1 MKQTPTFITSFK
13 QFRDV
18 AYAFRLP
25 RIIFS
30 ALDLDLFTKME
41 NRDWTIPELAKRV
54 RVSQRGL
61 AILCRNLASVGLLVK
76 SQSGYQLAP
85 FSKRYL
91 QESSPDFRGDYL
103 GLMQRQWSEWSHL
116 TEVIRVGQPRD
127 SKEPET
133 TEYRRSFSW
142 AMHHR
147 SLQPAKEV
155 AQQISLKAAR
165 SLLDL
170 GGGPGTYALAF
181 LALNPILHAT
191 VMDRPAALDVARML
205 AEQSFLG
212 TRLTY
217 QSGDFLT
224 ARISG
229 TYDVV
234 WYSNVLHIYSPAD
247 NLKIFKK
254 IKRILNPG
262 GRLLIQ
268 DTFLQDPK
276 ELQPLEAN
284 LFAVSML
291 LYTERGNTYS
301 VRDVREWLQ
310 RAGLTRS
317 RVLHM
322 KEGTGDWEGQ
332 LIEGRHPRTG

>member
-13 QFRDV
+13 QFRDA

-30 ALDLDLFTKME
+30 ALEINLFTKME
-41 NRDWTIPELAKRV
+41 DRDWTIPKLAKHLGA
-54 RVSQRGL
+54 SQRGL

-76 SQSGYQLAP
+76 SQSGYHLTP

-103 GLMQRQWSEWSHL
+103 GLMQSQWSEWSHL

-127 SKEPET
+127 RKEPET

-147 SLQPAKEV
+147 SLQPAREV

-181 LALNPILHAT
+181 LALNPSLHAT

-205 AEQSFLG
+205 AEQSSLG

-217 QSGDFLT
+217 QAGDFLN

-234 WYSNVLHIYSPAD
+234 WYSNVLHIYSPAE
-247 NLKIFKK
+247 NLKVFKK
-254 IKRILNPG
+254 LNESSILADGCSSKIHFCRTQKNFS
-262 GRLLIQ
+262 LLKPISLPSPCCS
-268 DTFLQDPK
+268 TLSGATPIPSEMFESGFNEPESL
-276 ELQPLEAN
+276 
-284 LFAVSML
+284 V
-291 LYTERGNTYS
+291 RGFF
-301 VRDVREWLQ
+301 
-310 RAGLTRS
+310 
-317 RVLHM
+317 
-322 KEGTGDWEGQ
+322 
-332 LIEGRHPRTG
+332 I